1 MKPSKLG
8 PLTCKQE
15 ASCQKLWG
23 VFQLIPNLLTITKVN
38 SKRSK
43 NETNICSQAF
53 VFLQLEYCNSLLSGH
68 SLLSSWFKMQQLSF
82 LLVLADGIILPRS
95 WLISFGSLYALEL
108 IFKLYSS
115 LLKHVAVWLQATWQ
129 IRWLHMSLRSS
140 NASLQNQGSSLEVTI
155 GTSWNWKNLPEEVKL
170 ATSIT
175 SFKSL
180 VKAHFYE
187 LSLEQCQFSL
197 FSPS

>member
-68 SLLSSWFKMQQLSF
+68 SLLSSWFKMQQLRRHHITPI
-82 LLVLADGIILPRS
+82 LAHLI
-95 WLISFGSLYALEL
+95 WLSVRFRIDL
-108 IFKLYSS
+108 
-115 LLKHVAVWLQATWQ
+115 
-129 IRWLHMSLRSS
+129 
-140 NASLQNQGSSLEVTI
+140 
-155 GTSWNWKNLPEEVKL
+155 
-170 ATSIT
+170 
-175 SFKSL
+175 
-180 VKAHFYE
+180 
-187 LSLEQCQFSL
+187 
-197 FSPS
+197 

>member
-1 MKPSKLG
+1 MD
-8 PLTCKQE
+8 
-15 ASCQKLWG
+15 SCMAQTVLQLNTWIQWNPKSYNDTIQTWG
-23 VFQLIPNLLTITKVN
+23 VVQLIPNLLTITKVN
-38 SKRSK
+38 SKNSK

-68 SLLSSWFKMQQLSF
+68 SLLSSWFKMQQLGF

-155 GTSWNWKNLPEEVKL
+155 GASWNWKNLPEEVK
-170 ATSIT
+170 
-175 SFKSL
+175 
-180 VKAHFYE
+180 H
-187 LSLEQCQFSL
+187 LSRLSNHL
-197 FSPS
+197 